1 MQMLCI
7 MRRDFSEPG
16 FKNLLPRAFLLF
28 CLSLVCLSA
37 QATSVVFLNP
47 GYSNERFWVNYSHY
61 MQDAA
66 GDLGLQLEV
75 LYGERDANTMMSN
88 ARAVL
93 ERANKPD
100 YLVFVNEQYV
110 GPEILRLAEGSGIR
124 LFALHSTLTEEQ
136 QQRVGGSREKY
147 SNWIGSLVNND
158 EQAGYLMASALLRG
172 VPDGSELVA
181 FSGVKNTPSATLREQ
196 GLHRALAEHPKVR
209 LRQLL
214 YGEWSQQ
221 RAYEQAKALLPRY
234 PDVSMVWSAN
244 DEMAFGAMQAA
255 KEAGRQLSYTALNNS
270 QKVLQAR
277 IDGDISV
284 LATGHFI
291 LGACALVMLHD
302 YDAGLDFAERGGKD
316 QTARLLRLVD
326 ARQAKKLQARLARSD
341 IGLDFRRFSATRNP
355 AMKEYAC
362 SIDELLR

>member
-1 MQMLCI
+1 M
-7 MRRDFSEPG
+7 
-16 FKNLLPRAFLLF
+16 PRALLLL
-28 CLSLVCLSA
+28 CLSLICLSA

-75 LYGERDANTMMSN
+75 LYGERDANTMMRN
-88 ARAVL
+88 ARSVL

-100 YLVFVNEQYV
+100 YLVFVNEQYL
-110 GPEILRLAEGSGIR
+110 GPEILRLAEDSGIR
-124 LFALHSTLTEEQ
+124 LFAVHSTLTAEQ
-136 QQRVGGSREKY
+136 QQRVGGPREKY
-147 SNWIGSLVNND
+147 ANWIGSLVTND
-158 EQAGYLMASALLRG
+158 EEAGYLMASALMQQA
-172 VPDGSELVA
+172 PEGSELVA
-181 FSGVKNTPSATLREQ
+181 FSGVKNTPSATLREA
-196 GLHRALAEHPKVR
+196 GLHRALAEHPQVR

-234 PDVSMVWSAN
+234 PDVQMIWSAN

-255 KEAGRQLSYTALNNS
+255 QEEGRQLRYTALNNS

-277 IDGDISV
+277 IDGQISV

-302 YDAGLDFAERGGKD
+302 HAAGLDFAERGGKD

-326 ARQAKKLQARLARSD
+326 ARQAKQLKARLARPD

-355 AMKEYAC
+355 SMKQYNC
-362 SIDELLR
+362 SIDSLLH